1 MNFVLDTNIL
11 ILLIREEEK
20 IKGILSNFDVFNSG
34 NFTTISIASVGEI
47 LSFALQNNWGSR
59 KMVHLERL
67 IFTLSPISIDRRNLL
82 DIYAEIDAYSKSRIN
97 SKPLP
102 KGQTARKM
110 GKNDLWI
117 AATTHLAQ
125 ATLITTDADFD
136 HLNGLYFPIIKLSS
150 QV

>member
-1 MNFVLDTNIL
+1 MFILDTNIL
-11 ILLIREEEK
+11 IYLVRENSHIEK
-20 IKGILSNFDVFNSG
+20 ELSKLGVYPQQNVVS
-34 NFTTISIASVGEI
+34 ISIASVGEV
-47 LSFALQNNWGSR
+47 LSFALQNNWGH
-59 KMVHLERL
+59 KKLNDVENL
-67 IFTLSPISIDRRNLL
+67 ISSLKPFPIANRRLL
-82 DIYAEIDAYSKSRIN
+82 DIYAEIDAYSKSKMD

>member
-1 MNFVLDTNIL
+1 MKYILDSNIL
-11 ILLIREEEK
+11 LYMIRGHEQIDLELRKLGAYDRNASSVSVVTIGEV
-20 IKGILSNFDVFNSG
+20 LS
-34 NFTTISIASVGEI
+34 ISI
-47 LSFALQNNWGSR
+47 QNNWGQS
-59 KMVHLERL
+59 KKNLLENFIQTIKPFPVLKRD
-67 IFTLSPISIDRRNLL
+67 IL

>member
-1 MNFVLDTNIL
+1 MKYILDSNIL
-11 ILLIREEEK
+11 INIIRGHEK
-20 IKGILSNFDVFNSG
+20 IDIELKKLGVYDLNTSYV
-34 NFTTISIASVGEI
+34 SIVSVGEV
-47 LSFALQNNWGSR
+47 LSISKQNSWGLS
-59 KMVHLERL
+59 KKNLFESL
-67 IFTLSPISIDRRNLL
+67 IKTFKPYPIVKRELI
-82 DIYAEIDAYSKSRIN
+82 DIYAEIDAFSKS
-97 SKPLP
+97 KPSSIP
-102 KGQTARKM
+102 IPAGRSSRTM